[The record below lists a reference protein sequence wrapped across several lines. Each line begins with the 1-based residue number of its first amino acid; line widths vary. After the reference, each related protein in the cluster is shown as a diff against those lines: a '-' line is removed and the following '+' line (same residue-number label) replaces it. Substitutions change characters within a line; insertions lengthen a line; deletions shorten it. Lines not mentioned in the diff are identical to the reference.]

1 MIQKCILEDD
11 HTVQQIWALQ
21 HIAYRLEAQL
31 IGFKELP
38 PLLDTVET
46 IRRCRETFYAYV
58 NEYEEIQGV
67 ISIEREEHD
76 TLTIARMMVHPSAF
90 RQGIASQ
97 LIEHV
102 FAEYPD
108 VPLYI
113 VSTGQLNQPAVS
125 LYKKY
130 GFYPI
135 ETFEVAAGVKLTT
148 FHRPNPALARTGE
161 DSID

>member
-1 MIQKCILEDD
+1 MIQKCLLEDD

-38 PLLDTVET
+38 PLLDTVES
-46 IRRCRETFYAYV
+46 IRRSKETFYAYI

-102 FAEYPD
+102 FELYPA

-113 VSTGQLNQPAVS
+113 VSTGKLNQPAVS
-125 LYKKY
+125 LYEKY
-130 GFYPI
+130 GFRPI
-135 ETFEVAAGVKLTT
+135 ETFEVAPGVELTT
-148 FHRPNPALARTGE
+148 FHRLNPTLAEAREEST
-161 DSID
+161 D

>member
-1 MIQKCILEDD
+1 VIQKCILEDD

-135 ETFEVAAGVKLTT
+135 ETFEVAPGVKLTT
-148 FHRPNPALARTGE
+148 FHRPNPALAHTGE
-161 DSID
+161 DSSD